1 MRYTIA
7 ISDKARRQL
16 RDLPKEVRRN
26 IGYRI
31 ELMRENLQGDVK
43 KLKAQTNRYRLR
55 VGSFRVMFVLAGE
68 TIQIYAVEDR
78 KAAYE

>member
-43 KLKAQTNRYRLR
+43 KLKAQTNRSL
-55 VGSFRVMFVLAGE
+55 GIAS
-68 TIQIYAVEDR
+68 
-78 KAAYE
+78 